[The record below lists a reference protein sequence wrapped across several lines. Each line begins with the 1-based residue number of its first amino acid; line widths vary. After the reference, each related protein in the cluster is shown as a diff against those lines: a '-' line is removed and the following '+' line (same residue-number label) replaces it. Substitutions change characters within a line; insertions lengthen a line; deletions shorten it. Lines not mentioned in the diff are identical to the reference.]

1 MRIRWMIIVTL
12 TSLLMWAG
20 LIEIAYVLLTAP
32 VRQNL
37 EIAQMECR
45 LYRTSSDGATS
56 TDRAT
61 SIFFFALSVA

>member
-1 MRIRWMIIVTL
+1 
-12 TSLLMWAG
+12 MWAG